1 MTTPDD
7 NDRFGMPDSAFAV
20 ALESH
25 GIHNPVLRLG
35 MYVPTRGEVAM
46 LPAADLRVFLID
58 WMWESPSELIP
69 NNTQIRDVRTILMAR
84 PDSGEPDIQQL
95 IAECDAYLDV

>member
-1 MTTPDD
+1 MNPSG
-7 NDRFGMPDSAFAV
+7 NDRFGMPDSAFTA

-25 GIHNPVLRLG
+25 GVNNPVQRLG
-35 MYVPTRGEVAM
+35 MYVPTRGEVAT

-69 NNTQIRDVRTILMAR
+69 DNTQIRDVRTILSSR
-84 PDSGEPDIQQL
+84 QDSEHPDIQQL
-95 IAECDAYLDV
+95 IAECDAYLAV